1 LFSGANREN
10 KHSEDGERTMKWM
23 IVIGLAAAVI
33 GWLYRWFVSPKDSE
47 KWGLMDVG
55 MTIIAI
61 GGLVFF
67 ALGLILFGLNRVF
80 R

>member
-1 LFSGANREN
+1 
-10 KHSEDGERTMKWM
+10 MKWM
-23 IVIGLAAAVI
+23 IVIGLGAAVI
-33 GWLYRWFVSPKDSE
+33 GWLYRWVLAPKDSE
-47 KWGLMDVG
+47 KWGVMDVA

-67 ALGLILFGLNRVF
+67 ALGLILFGLNWVF